1 MQNAVYDA
9 SALLET
15 AKERISSYNE
25 MEKQLLV
32 LQKAFKR
39 IAALDE
45 DLQGKGADN
54 IKAFYQS
61 HADIANQWL
70 NLIET
75 NRAFFET
82 IEAKMGTSE
91 LEGSTFVAEAFLDQ
105 NVHQGNMQAKQMIIQ
120 QQNALQDIFYT
131 IDHILPLNV
140 FSSAK
145 YNQYL
150 EEAEQERKDTL
161 QAVNQLDADLV
172 QEYQGLSFFYNMV
185 TQNIQAVTSSTSQA
199 GNATPLYFD
208 LDAYK
213 ASPVYGMQGE
223 ANSRAV
229 SYVEAKEAERKAY
242 ENQKNIQAR
251 ESFTLEV
258 CENPHAKKKEE
269 KGFWGAAW
277 GSVTSGVEHAW
288 DKTTDGFHAGVDQ
301 VTHGAEA
308 AWTATKTGWNTGV
321 QAVSDGVK
329 ELKHT
334 AHETW
339 ADVQSQAAAG
349 LAKAKVSTKLAIEV
363 SKESWKVGAE
373 NIKQGTKT
381 ALDVTKR
388 SWDGVAG
395 GATDAV
401 VDTWNDLVHM
411 VEDPKGTLQS
421 IGESAQAVW
430 DDPKGVA
437 KTIGNEIKDSWNEQ
451 VINGDAKSRGHYF
464 SYLTANV
471 AMSIVGTK
479 GADKLAKATK
489 LEQLSGAATK
499 KLNEGAAAI
508 NVRTQSAL
516 QNLGLDN
523 RLAYPGVGSVKGN
536 GGYQFIERVD
546 GGNGGNQKTG
556 EKAIAKG
563 IDDVKPGDTSSLAPG
578 GGLAAHE
585 LKGGHLIERHVG
597 KTDEELLES
606 IKNNP
611 RINGSSTFTDR
622 ATAEKVASK
631 VLNNSKNIE
640 KIQKWLS
647 DSNSRPKLQLKYQG
661 DGEIIG
667 KSVSRNSE
675 VVENVTNAKIILKK
689 SNDGNFILTG
699 YPVK

>member
-1 MQNAVYDA
+1 MVQHPV
-9 SALLET
+9 ET
-15 AKERISSYNE
+15 AE
-25 MEKQLLV
+25 
-32 LQKAFKR
+32 
-39 IAALDE
+39 
-45 DLQGKGADN
+45 
-54 IKAFYQS
+54 
-61 HADIANQWL
+61 
-70 NLIET
+70 
-75 NRAFFET
+75 
-82 IEAKMGTSE
+82 
-91 LEGSTFVAEAFLDQ
+91 
-105 NVHQGNMQAKQMIIQ
+105 
-120 QQNALQDIFYT
+120 
-131 IDHILPLNV
+131 
-140 FSSAK
+140 
-145 YNQYL
+145 
-150 EEAEQERKDTL
+150 
-161 QAVNQLDADLV
+161 
-172 QEYQGLSFFYNMV
+172 
-185 TQNIQAVTSSTSQA
+185 
-199 GNATPLYFD
+199 
-208 LDAYK
+208 
-213 ASPVYGMQGE
+213 
-223 ANSRAV
+223 
-229 SYVEAKEAERKAY
+229 
-242 ENQKNIQAR
+242 
-251 ESFTLEV
+251 
-258 CENPHAKKKEE
+258 
-269 KGFWGAAW
+269 
-277 GSVTSGVEHAW
+277 
-288 DKTTDGFHAGVDQ
+288 
-301 VTHGAEA
+301 
-308 AWTATKTGWNTGV
+308 
-321 QAVSDGVK
+321 
-329 ELKHT
+329 
-334 AHETW
+334 
-339 ADVQSQAAAG
+339 
-349 LAKAKVSTKLAIEV
+349 
-363 SKESWKVGAE
+363 
-373 NIKQGTKT
+373 
-381 ALDVTKR
+381 
-388 SWDGVAG
+388 
-395 GATDAV
+395 
-401 VDTWNDLVHM
+401 
-411 VEDPKGTLQS
+411 S
-421 IGESAQAVW
+421 IGEGVKAVW

-471 AMSIVGTK
+471 VMSIVGTK
-479 GADKLAKATK
+479 GADKLAKTTK

-516 QNLGLDN
+516 QNLGLNKLDN